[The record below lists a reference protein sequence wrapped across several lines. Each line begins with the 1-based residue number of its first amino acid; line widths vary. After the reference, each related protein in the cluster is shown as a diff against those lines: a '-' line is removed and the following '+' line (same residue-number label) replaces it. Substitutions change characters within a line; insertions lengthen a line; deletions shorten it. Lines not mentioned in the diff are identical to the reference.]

1 MGRHRVGELARALLS
16 LLRSELVPGTG
27 RGTPSGDGS
36 ADGARA
42 RRVRSTL
49 ERLGPFYIKVG
60 QILSTRPDIVSQATA
75 DELRG
80 LHDTVAARPFGEF
93 EPVLRAGLGRG
104 WRGMFAD
111 FDTEHPIGS
120 ASLAQVYAATL
131 VDGRPVAVKVQRPGI
146 APLIAEDMALLRRA
160 ARLLAVTAPEF
171 TELVD
176 VRAML
181 DMLFEAMGAELDFT
195 REAAE
200 ADRARAEVQDFK
212 HLDVP
217 EVYEATPTV
226 MVQSLAPGCSIGD
239 ARPEEFT
246 TAERTGIGRDL
257 MAFMFRGYFST
268 KVFHADP
275 HPGNVFV
282 QPGGKASLLDWG
294 MVGRIDHRTSLGIL
308 RVLLNVALND
318 ALGVTR
324 AWVDMGRATERADVA
339 AFRND
344 MELLVPTLTA
354 VTLDRLN
361 FGATF
366 TSVLG
371 SSTRH
376 GIRTNPAIAV
386 LGKSFA
392 NLEGSIRYLAPE
404 LSVVGTFQDQ
414 LQDIMIDIADE
425 TVSEARRADVTL
437 ELLTNGTQTLQYVHT
452 ALRQLIGGEFVFRVE
467 QASRLDRRTR
477 GRRTLA
483 AVAAGAFLWSG
494 QKRFARLLARERA
507 RAAPGPS
514 AP

>member
-1 MGRHRVGELARALLS
+1 MDR
-16 LLRSELVPGTG
+16 T
-27 RGTPSGDGS
+27 
-36 ADGARA
+36 RA
-42 RRVRSTL
+42 RRVRATL
-49 ERLGPFYIKVG
+49 EQLGPFYIKVG
-60 QILSTRPDIVSQATA
+60 QMLSTRPDIVSQATA
-75 DELRG
+75 EELRG
-80 LHDTVAARPFGEF
+80 LHDRVEARPFGEF
-93 EPVLRAGLGRG
+93 EPVLRAGLGRR
-104 WRGMFAD
+104 WRGMFTD
-111 FDTEHPIGS
+111 FDTENPIGS

-131 VDGRPVAVKVQRPGI
+131 TDGRPVAVKVQRPDI

-160 ARLLAVTAPEF
+160 ARLLAVTAPGF

-181 DMLFEAMGAELDFT
+181 DMLFEAMRSELDFT
-195 REAAE
+195 REAVE
-200 ADRARAEVQDFK
+200 ADRARAEVLEYK

-217 EVYEATPTV
+217 EVYEASPTV
-226 MVQSLAPGCSIGD
+226 MVQSLAPGCSIAD

-246 TAERTGIGRDL
+246 TAERVGIGRDL
-257 MAFMFRGYFST
+257 MAFMFSSYFTT

-282 QPGGKASLLDWG
+282 QPGSKASLLDWG
-294 MVGRIDHRTSLGIL
+294 MVGRIDHRTSLGML
-308 RVLLNVALND
+308 RMLLNVALND

-344 MELLVPTLTA
+344 MELLVPSLTT
-354 VTLDRLN
+354 VTLDRLD

-376 GIRTNPAIAV
+376 GIRTNPAIAL

-404 LSVVGTFQDQ
+404 LSVVGTFRDQ

-425 TVSEARRADVTL
+425 AISEARLADVTL
-437 ELLTNGTQTLQYVHT
+437 ELLTNGTQTLHYVHT
-452 ALRQLIGGEFVFRVE
+452 ALRQLIGGEMVFRVE
-467 QASRLDRRTR
+467 RANRLDRHA
-477 GRRTLA
+477 GRRRSLF
-483 AVAAGAFLWSG
+483 AVVAGAFLWSTH
-494 QKRFARLLARERA
+494 KRLARSV
-507 RAAPGPS
+507 S
-514 AP
+514 ATALVDGDQT